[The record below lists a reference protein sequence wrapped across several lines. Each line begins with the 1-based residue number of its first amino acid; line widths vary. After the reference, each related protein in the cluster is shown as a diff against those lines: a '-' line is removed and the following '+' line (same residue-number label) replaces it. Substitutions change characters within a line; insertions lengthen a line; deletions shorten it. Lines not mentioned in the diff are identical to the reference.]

1 MLGEKMEEALNGQLN
16 AELYSAYLY
25 LSMSAYYHSINLPG
39 FANWMRVQWAEE
51 LKHVFK
57 FFDYIAENGRV
68 VLRPVE
74 APPAE
79 WDSALAPFEA
89 AYSHEQKVTGLI
101 NALAEL
107 ATSQGDEVTRDFLQW
122 YIDNRSRK
130 RSPLQRQSGRSRLP
144 AIPTTSSTSSTE
156 SSVSANRACRTV
168 FNRIEF
174 SCFVMRGEVV
184 P

>member
-1 MLGEKMEEALNGQLN
+1 MLGEKMEEALNGQLH

-39 FANWMRVQWAEE
+39 FANWMRVQLAEE
-51 LKHVFK
+51 LKHTFK

-68 VLRPVE
+68 ILRPVE
-74 APPAE
+74 APPVE

-122 YIDNRSRK
+122 YIDE
-130 RSPLQRQSGRSRLP
+130 QVEEE
-144 AIPTTSSTSSTE
+144 E
-156 SSVSANRACRTV
+156 SSSEAVGKIKAAGDSADELDKLDG
-168 FNRIEF
+168 EF
-174 SCFVMRGEVV
+174 GQRK
-184 P
+184 

>member
-1 MLGEKMEEALNGQLN
+1 MEEALNGQLN

-51 LKHVFK
+51 LKHTLK

-68 VLRPVE
+68 LLRPVE
-74 APPAE
+74 VPSTE

-89 AYSHEQKVTGLI
+89 AYAHEQKVTGLI
-101 NALAEL
+101 NSLVEL

-122 YIDNRSRK
+122 YVDEQVEEEESASEAVEKIKAAADSADELDKLDQEFGQRK
-130 RSPLQRQSGRSRLP
+130 
-144 AIPTTSSTSSTE
+144 
-156 SSVSANRACRTV
+156 
-168 FNRIEF
+168 
-174 SCFVMRGEVV
+174 
-184 P
+184 